1 MFERRQ
7 AHIELSKDEQEVIE
21 RDMAAKEAKKTV
33 SKAKQVTKAIRSKA
47 NKSKIV
53 FDDEGNEEKR
63 DEDNDSD
70 DDFNIAEAS
79 ERLKQGK
86 ITNKYLKYFFDVD

>member
-79 ERLKQGK
+79 ERLKQG
-86 ITNKYLKYFFDVD
+86 N

>member
-53 FDDEGNEEKR
+53 FDDEGNEEKPVD
-63 DEDNDSD
+63 DESD

-79 ERLKQGK
+79 ERLKQGNL
-86 ITNKYLKYFFDVD
+86 TNE

>member
-21 RDMAAKEAKKTV
+21 RDMAAKEAGRTV

-47 NKSKIV
+47 KKSKIV
-53 FDDEGNEEKR
+53 FDDDGNEEKAG
-63 DEDNDSD
+63 DSESD
-70 DDFNIAEAS
+70 DDFNIAEAG
-79 ERLKQGK
+79 ERLQQG
-86 ITNKYLKYFFDVD
+86 N